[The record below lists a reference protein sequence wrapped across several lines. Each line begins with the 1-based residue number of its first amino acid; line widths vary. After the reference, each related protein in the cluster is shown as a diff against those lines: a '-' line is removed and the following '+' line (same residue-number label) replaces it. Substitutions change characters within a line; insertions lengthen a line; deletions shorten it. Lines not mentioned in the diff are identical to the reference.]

1 MPVVAYKEASNS
13 KGISIENLKD
23 SMKKLPELINKFNKV
38 VDYKINI
45 QNTVVFLYINY
56 KILKK

>member
-1 MPVVAYKEASNS
+1 MAYKEASNS
-13 KGISIENLKD
+13 KGIFIENLKD
-23 SMKKLPELINKFNKV
+23 STKKLPELINKFNKV